1 MANNAGNVQIG
12 KPNIAGGVW
21 VGAVGVTLP
30 TSATSAIDTALFA
43 CAGYC
48 SEDGV
53 TNSSSI
59 STQDIKAWGG
69 DIVASPLTEKK
80 DTFKWKM
87 IEAGNGVVLKLVN
100 NDDNVSGTIVS
111 GITVKVNAQDKIPHS
126 FIIDMQVSANIL
138 KRIVIPNGKI
148 TAIGDIVY
156 KDGEA
161 VGYEITVTA
170 FPDAQGNTH
179 YEYIVEGTQAGV
191 IYTYTA
197 VEPVG
202 SENPSS
208 EGWYVLF
215 GDGYMPTAD
224 TTVDTNKTYYERTES
239 T

>member
-69 DIVASPLTEKK
+69 DVVASPLTEKK

-100 NDDNVSGTIVS
+100 NDANVSGTIVS

-191 IYTYTA
+191 TYTYTA

-208 EGWYVLF
+208 EGWYVLS

>member
-1 MANNAGNVQIG
+1 MANNAENVQIG
-12 KPNIAGGVW
+12 KPSIAGGVW
-21 VGAVGVTLP
+21 VGAAGSTLP
-30 TSATSAIDTALFA
+30 TSATSAIDTAVFA

-59 STQDIKAWGG
+59 STSDIKAWGG

-87 IEAGNGVVLKLVN
+87 IEAGNSVVLKMVN
-100 NDDNVSGTIVS
+100 GDDNVTGTIVS
-111 GITVKVNAQDKIPHS
+111 GITVKVNAKDKVPHA
-126 FIIDMQVSANIL
+126 FIIDMQVSTNIL
-138 KRIVIPNGKI
+138 KRITIPNGKI

-156 KDGEA
+156 KDGEP
-161 VGYEITVTA
+161 VSYEVTVTA

-179 YEYIVEGTQAGV
+179 YEYIVEGTPSGV
-191 IYTYTA
+191 TYIYTA

-208 EGWYVLF
+208 EGWYVLS

>member
-21 VGAVGVTLP
+21 VGAAGSTLP
-30 TSATSAIDTALFA
+30 TNATSAIDTALFA

-48 SEDGV
+48 SEAGV

-59 STQDIKAWGG
+59 TTQPIKAWGG
-69 DIVASPLTEKK
+69 DTVASPLTEKT
-80 DTFKWKM
+80 DTFKFKL
-87 IEAGNGVVLKLVN
+87 IEAGNGVVLKLVH

-111 GITVKVNAQDKIPHS
+111 GITVKVNAKDKIPHAY
-126 FIIDMQVSANIL
+126 IIDMQVSTNIL
-138 KRIVIPNGKI
+138 KRITIPSGKI
-148 TAIGDIVY
+148 TEVGDVVY

-179 YEYIVEGTQAGV
+179 YEYIVEGTPEGV
-191 IYTYTA
+191 TYTYTA
-197 VEPVG
+197 VSPVG
-202 SENPSS
+202 SEDPSD
-208 EGWYVLF
+208 EGWYVLA

-224 TTVDTNKTYYERTES
+224 TTVDSNKTYYERSES
-239 T
+239 

>member
-69 DIVASPLTEKK
+69 DVVASPLTEKK

-100 NDDNVSGTIVS
+100 NDANVSGTIVS

-148 TAIGDIVY
+148 TAIGDIAY

-191 IYTYTA
+191 TYTYTA

-208 EGWYVLF
+208 EGWYVLS

>member
-1 MANNAGNVQIG
+1 MANNAANVQIG
-12 KPNIAGGVW
+12 KPNIGGGVW
-21 VGAVGVTLP
+21 VGAAGATLP
-30 TSATSAIDTALFA
+30 TSATSAIDTAVFA

-80 DTFKWKM
+80 DTFKFKF

-100 NDDNVSGTIVS
+100 NDANVTGTIVS
-111 GITVKVNAQDKIPHS
+111 GITVKVNAQDKVPHA
-126 FIIDMQVSANIL
+126 FIIDMQVGTNIL
-138 KRIVIPNGKI
+138 KRITIPNGKI
-148 TAIGDIVY
+148 TEVGDIVY

-161 VGYEITVTA
+161 VGYEVTITA
-170 FPDAQGNTH
+170 FPDTAGNTH
-179 YEYIVEGTQAGV
+179 YEYIVEGAQDGTTY
-191 IYTYTA
+191 IYTE
-197 VEPVG
+197 VEPAG
-202 SENPSS
+202 TENPSS
-208 EGWYVLF
+208 EGWYVLA

-224 TTVDTNKTYYERTES
+224 TTVDSNKTYYSRSSS